1 MLYVTCQEIV
11 RWFDIVRV
19 SRKKAQQPSCS
30 EKKKK
35 PRALKHIGL
44 RQART
49 DVRLRNI

>member
-1 MLYVTCQEIV
+1 MLYFTCQEIV

-19 SRKKAQQPSCS
+19 SRKKAQQPCS

-35 PRALKHIGL
+35 PRAFKHIGL